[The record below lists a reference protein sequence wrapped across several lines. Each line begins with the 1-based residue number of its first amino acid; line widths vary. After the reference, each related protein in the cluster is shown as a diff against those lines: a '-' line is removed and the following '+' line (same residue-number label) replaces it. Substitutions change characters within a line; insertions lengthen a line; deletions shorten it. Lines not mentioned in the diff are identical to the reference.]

1 MCWCAIS
8 VQILMAH
15 HIHGAPLLT
24 IFFFKTSNG
33 ATGDSA
39 PLLVLT
45 SNGAPVRDAPL
56 LSIRMV
62 HPYQCAIAI
71 TPYPLPLVTFSP
83 LPFLLTHPPT
93 SLDFDLDREAPAA
106 RLFLSLPTT
115 ASPLPPPSHQIQ
127 GMEPW

>member
-1 MCWCAIS
+1 
-8 VQILMAH
+8 MAH
-15 HIHGAPLLT
+15 LPESAPLMLFFYY
-24 IFFFKTSNG
+24 IFYSLFCKTTNG
-33 ATGDSA
+33 ALFHSA

-45 SNGAPVRDAPL
+45 SNGAPVKDAPL
-56 LSIRMV
+56 LSIRMA